1 MSLSSNLMTV
11 PVGDETLLDAETGS
25 THPDP
30 QQHALLL
37 KKKLEEAVAE
47 VGRLQS
53 GITAHDELQRL
64 LKQGR
69 TLLQEMRGRLDEVTT
84 DRNRLEGELGDTR
97 TRLAEVESEREKLD
111 GEKYQLQRQFEEA
124 LARQREMGED
134 LDEQRKQIDSLRE
147 AAVRAQAL
155 AREIMNAH
163 EAARAV

>member
-1 MSLSSNLMTV
+1 MSLSNVMTV
-11 PVGDETLLDAETGS
+11 PAGDETLLDAEAGGA
-25 THPDP
+25 HPDP
-30 QQHALLL
+30 QQHALTL

-69 TLLQEMRGRLDEVTT
+69 TLLQEMRGRLDEVTG
-84 DRNRLEGELGDTR
+84 DRNRLDAELGTTR
-97 TRLAEVESEREKLD
+97 ARLAEVESEREKLD
-111 GEKYQLQRQFEEA
+111 GEKYQLQRQLEEA
-124 LARQREMGED
+124 VAKQREMGED
-134 LDEQRKQIDSLRE
+134 LDEQRKQIESLRE
-147 AAVRAQAL
+147 AAVRAQSL